1 MLGLARIALAI
12 QIMAP
17 QLSTP
22 IVKHYA
28 GVMEHQARTRKLDPL
43 LLVAIVAH
51 ESHFR
56 SGLTYTATGELYV
69 GLGQVRARNYR
80 ECQESIESEACK
92 RRIVSLQDG
101 GTNLVHAAIVLSNS
115 RRFCT
120 KKLRRA
126 PTVAEY
132 LSLYQGYGG
141 RPEVGGGYC
150 LRTSKGKRAPMPKL
164 TRRVLRMRDCL
175 YREVHRRKPRSLVCY
190 PH

>member
-1 MLGLARIALAI
+1 MLSLARIALAI

-22 IVKHYA
+22 VVQHYA
-28 GVMEHQARTRKLDPL
+28 RAVEHEARTRKLDPL
-43 LLVAIVAH
+43 LIVAISAH
-51 ESHFR
+51 ESRFR
-56 SGLTYTATGELYV
+56 AGLKYTAEGELYV

-92 RRIVSLQDG
+92 QRIASLQDG
-101 GTNLVHAAIVLSNS
+101 GTNLVHAAITLSNS
-115 RRFCT
+115 RRFCA